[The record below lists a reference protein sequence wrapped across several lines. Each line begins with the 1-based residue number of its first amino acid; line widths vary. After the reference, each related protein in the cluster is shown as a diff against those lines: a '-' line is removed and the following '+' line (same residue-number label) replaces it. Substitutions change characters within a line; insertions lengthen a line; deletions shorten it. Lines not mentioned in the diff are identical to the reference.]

1 MIERLLKYLY
11 RGESSVTALVM
22 LALGL
27 GVALV
32 LRVLVPSSHRQRL
45 RVPVLLLASGSGFMI
60 LFDFLPSGAKL
71 QRWLSVVPIAMMLLG
86 FGRLLSI
93 AVFDWLLARRLQTDA
108 PRIVRD
114 IVDGLF
120 MGVALLLTLG
130 ALGVAPGSLLTTSA
144 LLTAVLVLSLQ
155 DTLGNMLAGLALQAQ
170 RPFTAGDWI
179 QIDRDG
185 FQLGRVIEINW
196 RATRL
201 LTNDGQELTVP
212 NNLLARSVI
221 MNHSKQSSTNCAV
234 KVILPYEVPTQRVHA
249 ALLCAAEGVDGVL
262 SHPAPRVVTLGFAD
276 HGIQYEVRFNIADFG
291 RRAAT
296 EAIVRDR
303 IWYVL
308 QRHGVGFA
316 TPPRATS
323 DPVVHEVSADHA
335 ARVKAIAKI
344 DFLQGLPER
353 ALEILATDSHV
364 ELYAPGEYVVRQ
376 GETGEE
382 LYLCLS
388 GSLQVLHQ
396 PDNGELREVA
406 MIGAGGMFGEIAQLT
421 GQARNASVRA
431 TCPCELLV
439 LRKPAFVQV
448 LKETPALAELISERL
463 AQRRAELDALERV
476 TPDVTQAN
484 LAQHKSHFLKRIRE
498 FFLST

>member
-11 RGESSVTALVM
+11 RGEGSVTAFVL
-22 LALGL
+22 LGLGL
-27 GVALV
+27 GVALI
-32 LRVLVPSSHRQRL
+32 LRAVVTSSHRQRL
-45 RVPVLLLASGSGFMI
+45 RLPVLLLASGSGFMI
-60 LFDFLPSGAKL
+60 LFEWLPGGAKL
-71 QRWLSVVPIAMMLLG
+71 QRWLSVVPISMLLLG

-120 MGVALLLTLG
+120 MGVALLITLG
-130 ALGVAPGSLLTTSA
+130 AMGVAPGSLLTTSA
-144 LLTAVLVLSLQ
+144 VITAVLVLSLQ

-170 RPFTAGDWI
+170 RPFAPGDWI

-185 FQLGRVIEINW
+185 FQLGRVIELNW

-221 MNHSKQSSTNCAV
+221 MNHSKQTSTNCAV
-234 KVILPYEVPTQRVHA
+234 KVLLPYELPTQRAHR
-249 ALLCAAEGVDGVL
+249 ALLRAAAGVDGVL
-262 SHPAPRVVTLGFAD
+262 SNPEPRVVTLGFAD
-276 HGIQYEVRFNIADFG
+276 HGIQYEVRFNIADFS
-291 RRAAT
+291 RRSAS

-308 QRHGVGFA
+308 QRKGFSFA

-323 DPVVHEVSADHA
+323 ELVEHDESADHL
-335 ARVKAIAKI
+335 ARVKAIARI
-344 DFLQGLPER
+344 NFLQGLPES
-353 ALEILATDSHV
+353 AIETLAEGSHI

-382 LYLCLS
+382 LYVCLA
-388 GSLQVLHQ
+388 GKLQVLHQ
-396 PDNGELREVA
+396 PDNGEIREVA
-406 MIGAGGMFGEIAQLT
+406 LLESGGMFGEIAQLT

-431 TCPCELLV
+431 ISPCELLV
-439 LRKPAFVQV
+439 LGKPAFVQV
-448 LKETPALAELISERL
+448 LKETPTLAELISERL
-463 AQRRAELDALERV
+463 AQRRAELDALDRV
-476 TPDVTQAN
+476 TPDITQAN
-484 LAQHKSHFLKRIRE
+484 LAQHKSHFLQRIRE
-498 FFLST
+498 FFLS

>member
-1 MIERLLKYLY
+1 MGERLLKYLY
-11 RGESSVTALVM
+11 TGESGVTALVL

-27 GVALV
+27 AVAML
-32 LRVLVPSSHRQRL
+32 LRAVVTGSHRQRL
-45 RVPVLLLASGSGFMI
+45 RLPVLLLAAGSGLMI
-60 LFDFLPSGAKL
+60 LFEWLPGAAKL
-71 QRWLSVVPIAMMLLG
+71 QRWISVIPIALLLWA
-86 FGRLLSI
+86 FGRLVSV

-120 MGVALLLTLG
+120 TAVSLLVTLG

-144 LLTAVLVLSLQ
+144 VLTAVLGLSLQ
-155 DTLGNMLAGLALQAQ
+155 DTLGNMFAGLALQMQ
-170 RPFTAGDWI
+170 RPFDAGDWI

-185 FQLGRVIEINW
+185 LQIGRVIETNW

-212 NNLLARSVI
+212 NSLLARSVI
-221 MNHSKQSSTNCAV
+221 LNHSMQTSTHCAV
-234 KVILPYEVPTQRVHA
+234 KVLLPYELPTQRAHE
-249 ALLCAAEGVDGVL
+249 ALLRAADGVDGVL
-262 SHPAPRVVTLGFAD
+262 SEPQPRVVTLGFAD
-276 HGIQYEVRFNIADFG
+276 HGVQYELRFNIADFS
-291 RRAAT
+291 RRGAS
-296 EAIVRDR
+296 EAVVRDR

-308 QRHGVGFA
+308 QRTRLSFA

-323 DPVVHEVSADHA
+323 VVVEHDESADHL
-335 ARVKAIAKI
+335 ARVRAIAQI
-344 DFLQGLPER
+344 DFLQGLPES
-353 ALEILATDSHV
+353 AIETLAADSHI

-382 LYLCLS
+382 LYLCLH
-388 GSLQVLHQ
+388 GTLQVLHQ
-396 PDNGELREVA
+396 PDNGEMREVA
-406 MIGAGGMFGEIAQLT
+406 QLAAGGLFGEIAQLT

-431 TCPCELLV
+431 ASPCELLV
-439 LRKPAFVQV
+439 LRKPAFVEV

-476 TPDVTQAN
+476 TPDITQAN

-498 FFLST
+498 FFLS

>member
-1 MIERLLKYLY
+1 MGERLLKYLY
-11 RGESSVTALVM
+11 KGESSITALVL

-27 GVALV
+27 CVALI
-32 LRVLVPSSHRQRL
+32 LRSVVPAEHRQRM
-45 RVPVLLLASGSGFMI
+45 RTPVLLLAAGSGLMI
-60 LFDFLPSGAKL
+60 LFEWLPASAKV
-71 QRWLSVVPIAMMLLG
+71 QRWISVIPIALLLLA

-93 AVFDWLLARRLQTDA
+93 AVFDWLLSRRLQTDA

-120 MGVALLLTLG
+120 MAVSLLITLG

-144 LLTAVLVLSLQ
+144 VLTAVLGLSLQ
-155 DTLGNMLAGLALQAQ
+155 DTLGNMFAGLALQMQ
-170 RPFTAGDWI
+170 RPFDAGDWI

-185 FQLGRVIEINW
+185 LQIGRVIETNW

-221 MNHSKQSSTNCAV
+221 LNHSMQTSTNCAV
-234 KVILPYEVPTQRVHA
+234 KVLLPYELPTQRAHA
-249 ALLCAAEGVDGVL
+249 VLLRAADGLEGVL
-262 SHPAPRVVTLGFAD
+262 SDPKARVVTLGFVD
-276 HGIQYEVRFNIADFG
+276 LGIQYEVRFNVADFG
-291 RRAAT
+291 KRGAT
-296 EAIVRDR
+296 EALVRDR
-303 IWYVL
+303 VWYVL
-308 QRHGVGFA
+308 QRKRLAFA

-323 DPVVHEVSADHA
+323 EPVEHDETADHL
-335 ARVKAIAKI
+335 ARVSAIAKI
-344 DFLQGLPER
+344 DFLHGLPET
-353 ALEILATDSHV
+353 AIDTLAADSHI

-388 GSLQVLHQ
+388 GTLQVLHQ
-396 PDNGELREVA
+396 PDNGEMREVA
-406 MIGAGGMFGEIAQLT
+406 QLEAGGMFGEIAQLT

-431 TCPCELLV
+431 AGPCELLV

-476 TPDVTQAN
+476 TPDITQAN
-484 LAQHKSHFLKRIRE
+484 LAQHKNHFLQRIRE
-498 FFLST
+498 FFLS

>member
-1 MIERLLKYLY
+1 MGERLLKYLY
-11 RGESSVTALVM
+11 RGESSVTAIVL

-27 GVALV
+27 CIAGV
-32 LRVLVPSSHRQRL
+32 LRAVVTGPHRQRL
-45 RVPVLLLASGSGFMI
+45 RLPVLLLAAGSGFMI
-60 LFDFLPSGAKL
+60 LFEWLPGGAKL
-71 QRWLSVVPIAMMLLG
+71 QRWLSVIPIALLLLG

-93 AVFDWLLARRLQTDA
+93 SVFDWLLARRLQTDA

-120 MGVALLLTLG
+120 MTVAMLITLG

-144 LLTAVLVLSLQ
+144 VLTAVLVLSLQ
-155 DTLGNMLAGLALQAQ
+155 DTLGNMFAGLALQMQ
-170 RPFTAGDWI
+170 RPFDAGDWL

-185 FQLGRVIEINW
+185 LQIGRVIETNW

-212 NNLLARSVI
+212 NNVLARTVI
-221 MNHSKQSSTNCAV
+221 LNHSTQTSTNCAV
-234 KVILPYEVPTQRVHA
+234 KVLMPYELPTQRAHD
-249 ALLCAAEGVDGVL
+249 ALLRAADGVDGVL
-262 SHPAPRVVTLGFAD
+262 SDPAPRVVTFGFAD
-276 HGIQYEVRFNIADFG
+276 HGIQYELRFNIADFS
-291 RRAAT
+291 RRGAT

-308 QRHGVGFA
+308 QRRGLSFA
-316 TPPRATS
+316 TPPRAES
-323 DPVVHEVSADHA
+323 APVEHDESADHL

-344 DFLQGLPER
+344 DFLQGLLPD
-353 ALEILATDSHV
+353 AAIDTLAADSHI

-388 GSLQVLHQ
+388 GKLQVLHQ

-406 MIGAGGMFGEIAQLT
+406 VLEAGGMFGEIAQLT

-431 TCPCELLV
+431 ALPCELLV

-476 TPDVTQAN
+476 TPDITQAN
-484 LAQHKSHFLKRIRE
+484 LAQHKSHFLQRIRE
-498 FFLST
+498 FFLS

>member
-1 MIERLLKYLY
+1 MGERLLKYLY
-11 RGESSVTALVM
+11 RGESSVTALVL

-32 LRVLVPSSHRQRL
+32 LRAVVGSAHRQRL
-45 RVPVLLLASGSGFMI
+45 RLPVLLLAAGSGFMI
-60 LFDFLPSGAKL
+60 LFDWLPRGANL
-71 QRWLSVVPIAMMLLG
+71 QSWISMIPIALLLLA

-120 MGVALLLTLG
+120 TAVSLLMTLG

-144 LLTAVLVLSLQ
+144 VITAVLVLSLQ
-155 DTLGNMLAGLALQAQ
+155 DTLGNMLAGLALQMQ
-170 RPFTAGDWI
+170 RPFDVGDWI

-185 FQLGRVIEINW
+185 LQIGRVIEINW

-221 MNHSKQSSTNCAV
+221 LNHSVQTSTNCAV
-234 KVILPYEVPTQRVHA
+234 KVLLPYELPTQRAQSALMIA
-249 ALLCAAEGVDGVL
+249 ADGVDGVL
-262 SHPAPRVVTLGFAD
+262 SEPKPRAVTVGFGD
-276 HGIQYEVRFNIADFG
+276 HGVQYELRFNIADFS
-291 RRAAT
+291 RRSAT
-296 EAIVRDR
+296 EAVVRDR
-303 IWYVL
+303 VWYVL
-308 QRHGVGFA
+308 QRNGLAFA
-316 TPPRATS
+316 TPPRAES
-323 DPVVHEVSADHA
+323 APVEHDETASHL

-344 DFLQGLPER
+344 DFLEGLPER
-353 ALEILATDSHV
+353 AIDTLAADSHI
-364 ELYAPGEYVVRQ
+364 ELYAAGEYVVRQ

-388 GSLQVLHQ
+388 GELQVLHQ

-406 MIGAGGMFGEIAQLT
+406 QLGAGGLFGEIAQLT
-421 GQARNASVRA
+421 GEARNASVRA
-431 TCPCELLV
+431 TTPCELLV

-476 TPDVTQAN
+476 TSDITQAN
-484 LAQHKSHFLKRIRE
+484 LAQHKSHFLQRIRE
-498 FFLST
+498 FFLS

>member
-1 MIERLLKYLY
+1 MGERLLKYLY
-11 RGESSVTALVM
+11 RGESSVTALVL

-32 LRVLVPSSHRQRL
+32 LRAVVGSAHRQRL
-45 RVPVLLLASGSGFMI
+45 RLPVLLLAAGSGFMI
-60 LFDFLPSGAKL
+60 VFDWLPRGANL
-71 QRWLSVVPIAMMLLG
+71 QRWISVVPIALLLLA

-120 MGVALLLTLG
+120 TAVSLLMTLG

-144 LLTAVLVLSLQ
+144 VITAVLVLSLQ
-155 DTLGNMLAGLALQAQ
+155 DTLGNMLAGLALQMQ
-170 RPFTAGDWI
+170 RPFNVGDWI

-201 LTNDGQELTVP
+201 LTNDSQELTVP
-212 NNLLARSVI
+212 NNFLARSVI
-221 MNHSKQSSTNCAV
+221 LNHSVQTSTNCAV
-234 KVILPYEVPTQRVHA
+234 KVLLPYELPTQRAHSALMIA
-249 ALLCAAEGVDGVL
+249 ADGVDGVL
-262 SHPAPRVVTLGFAD
+262 SDPKPRAVTVGFGD
-276 HGIQYEVRFNIADFG
+276 HGVQYELRFNIADFS
-291 RRAAT
+291 RRSTT
-296 EAIVRDR
+296 EAVVRDR
-303 IWYVL
+303 VWYVL
-308 QRHGVGFA
+308 QRKGLAFA
-316 TPPRATS
+316 TPPRAES
-323 DPVVHEVSADHA
+323 APVEHDETADHM

-344 DFLQGLPER
+344 DFLHGLPE
-353 ALEILATDSHV
+353 AAIGTLAADSHI

-376 GETGEE
+376 GEHGEE

-388 GSLQVLHQ
+388 GELQVLHQ

-406 MIGAGGMFGEIAQLT
+406 QLGSGGLFGEIAQLT
-421 GQARNASVRA
+421 GEARNASVRA
-431 TCPCELLV
+431 ATPCELLV

-476 TPDVTQAN
+476 TPDITQAN
-484 LAQHKSHFLKRIRE
+484 LAQHKSHFLQRIRE
-498 FFLST
+498 FFLS